1 VRLAEVRRF
10 ALGLPGAA
18 EEPHFDM
25 ISFRVRGK
33 IFATVPA
40 DETHLHIFVDETGVQ
55 ASVSEH
61 PAVFE
66 PLIWGARVKGIRV
79 SLGDAPADRV
89 SELIEEAW
97 RRKAPA
103 RLISELDRGRR

>member
-10 ALGLPGAA
+10 ALGLPGAT
-18 EEPHFDM
+18 EQPHFDM
-25 ISFRVRGK
+25 ISFRVKGK
-33 IFATVPA
+33 IFATVPP
-40 DETHLHIFVDETGVQ
+40 DETHLHIFVDETEVQ
-55 ASVSEH
+55 ASVAEN

-66 PLIWGARVKGIRV
+66 PLTWGASVRGIRV

-97 RRKAPA
+97 RRRAPA
-103 RLISELDRGRR
+103 RLISELDQGRR

>member
-1 VRLAEVRRF
+1 VRLAEVRRV
-10 ALGLPGAA
+10 ALGLPGAT

-25 ISFRVRGK
+25 ISFRVKGK

-40 DETHLHIFVDETGVQ
+40 DEMHLHIFVDETEVQ
-55 ASVSEH
+55 ASVAEH

-66 PLIWGARVKGIRV
+66 PLTWGAKVSGLRV

-97 RRKAPA
+97 RRRAPA
-103 RLISELDRGRR
+103 RLISELDQGRR